1 MFAKKVLFGIV
12 IIVVLLS
19 SGINGTYA
27 VEHSMEITHA
37 LDKASSKASPASNHH
52 VSDEQIRQILVQRI
66 DDWRT
71 GIGIVVGIIS
81 PKGRRIISYGKTGQA
96 NGSTVDQKTVFEI
109 GSITK
114 VFTSLLLTD
123 MVARGEVKLD
133 DPVAK
138 YLPKDVKVPER
149 DVKKITLKDLAQQ
162 VSGLPRLPSNLAPKD
177 GANPYND
184 YSTEQLFQFLSN
196 YQLTRAIGSQY
207 EYSNLG
213 VGLLG
218 EALAR
223 RAGKDYASLVQERIL
238 NVLKMSSSNI
248 NTTVDMQRHLALG
261 HNAKLQAVPSW
272 TWESQALAGAGGLR
286 SDMDNL
292 LNFMAAHA
300 GLSSSPLKAAMK
312 RMLAKPVTTGNPNL
326 DIALGWHI
334 LKHID
339 GSKLVWH
346 NGGTGGYRSF
356 AGFNPKTKTAVVVLS
371 NVGDEK
377 GVDDLGRHILDT
389 RYELME
395 KPQAARQPTEIKID
409 PKTLASF
416 AGNYQLDVGPIIK
429 ITQEGDTLFAQQDNM
444 PKEQI
449 FAEEARKFFSKI
461 QDAQISFDADI
472 NGKSPSIL
480 VHVAQ
485 VTYPGK
491 RIEERPAN
499 EDKVSSENASSAP
512 ITSKAFDQYVGKYQ
526 LAPSFIISLYRQED
540 RYFAQATNQPPFE
553 MVAQDKTH
561 FDLPAVNAKITVN
574 LDSAE
579 KAISLTLH
587 QGGANQ
593 VAKRIV

>member
-1 MFAKKVLFGIV
+1 MFAKKVLFGII

-19 SGINGTYA
+19 VGINGSFA

-37 LDKASSKASPASNHH
+37 LDKASSKTSSTTTPRL
-52 VSDEQIRQILVQRI
+52 SDEQIRQVLVQRI
-66 DDWRT
+66 DDWHI
-71 GIGIVVGIIS
+71 GVGIVVGIVS
-81 PKGRRIISYGKTGQA
+81 PEGRRIISYGKTGQE

-123 MVARGEVKLD
+123 MIARGEVKLD

-138 YLPKDVKVPER
+138 YLPSDVKVPER
-149 DVKKITLKDLAQQ
+149 DGKKITLRDLAQQ

-177 GANPYND
+177 GNNPYND

-223 RAGKDYASLVQERIL
+223 RAGKDYASLVNERIF

-248 NTTVDMQRHLALG
+248 NTTTDMQRRLAVG

-272 TWESQALAGAGGLR
+272 TWKSQALAGAGGLR
-286 SDMDNL
+286 SDMDDL

-312 RMLAKPVTTGNPNL
+312 QMLAKPVTTGNPNL

-334 LKHID
+334 LKHKD

-377 GVDDLGRHILDT
+377 GVDDLGRHILDA
-389 RYELME
+389 RYELIE
-395 KPQAARQPTEIKID
+395 KPEAPRHPTEIKID
-409 PKTLASF
+409 PKTYASF
-416 AGNYQLDVGPIIK
+416 VGNYQLDVGPIIK
-429 ITQEGDTLFAQQDNM
+429 ITQEGDALFAQQDNM

-449 FAEEARKFFSKI
+449 FAEDARKFFSKL

-472 NGKSPSIL
+472 NGKSPSLL
-480 VHVAQ
+480 VHVVQ
-485 VTYPGK
+485 GTFPGK
-491 RIEERPAN
+491 RVEELLASA
-499 EDKVSSENASSAP
+499 EKASIKKESSAP

-526 LAPSFIISLYRQED
+526 LAPSFIISLYRQDD

-553 MVAQDKTH
+553 MAAQDKTH
-561 FDLPAVNAKITVN
+561 FDLPAVNAKITIN
-574 LDSAE
+574 LDSSD

-593 VAKRIV
+593 VAKRIE

>member
-1 MFAKKVLFGIV
+1 MFAKKVLFGI
-12 IIVVLLS
+12 IIVVILLS
-19 SGINGTYA
+19 VGINGSFA

-37 LDKASSKASPASNHH
+37 LDKASTKTSSTANHH
-52 VSDEQIRQILVQRI
+52 VSDEQIRQVLVQRI
-66 DDWRT
+66 DDWHT
-71 GIGIVVGIIS
+71 GVGIVVGIVS
-81 PKGRRIISYGKTGQA
+81 PEGRRIISYGKTVKE

-149 DVKKITLKDLAQQ
+149 DGKKITLRDLAQQ
-162 VSGLPRLPSNLAPKD
+162 VSGLPRMPSNFAPKD
-177 GANPYND
+177 GNNPYSD
-184 YSTEQLFQFLSN
+184 YSAEQLFQFLSG

-223 RAGKDYASLVQERIL
+223 RAGKDYADLVQERIL

-248 NTTVDMQRHLALG
+248 NTTVDMQRRLASG
-261 HNAKLQAVPSW
+261 HNARLQVVPSW
-272 TWESQALAGAGGLR
+272 TWEAKALAGAGGLR
-286 SDMDNL
+286 SDMDDM

-300 GLSSSPLKAAMK
+300 GLSPSPLQAGMTQ
-312 RMLAKPVTTGNPNL
+312 MISKPVTTGNPNV

-334 LKHID
+334 LKHKD
-339 GSKLVWH
+339 GGELVWH

-371 NVGDEK
+371 NVSDEK
-377 GVDDLGRHILDT
+377 GMDDLGRHILDT

-395 KPQAARQPTEIKID
+395 KPEAPRQPTEIKVD
-409 PKTLASF
+409 PKTFASF
-416 AGNYQLDVGPIIK
+416 VGNYQLDVGPIIK
-429 ITQEGDTLFAQQDNM
+429 ITQEGDALFAQQDNQA
-444 PKEQI
+444 KEKI
-449 FAEEARKFFSKI
+449 FAEEARKFFSKV

-485 VTYPGK
+485 GTFAGK
-491 RIEERPAN
+491 RVEERPKN
-499 EDKVSSENASSAP
+499 EEKVSMEKANSAP

-526 LAPSFIISLYRQED
+526 LAPSFIISLYRQDD

-553 MVAQDKTH
+553 MTAQNNTH
-561 FDLPAVNAKITVN
+561 FDLPAVDAKITIN
-574 LDSAE
+574 LDASN

-593 VAKRIV
+593 VAKRIE

>member
-1 MFAKKVLFGIV
+1 MFAKKVLFGII

-19 SGINGTYA
+19 VSINGSFA

-37 LDKASSKASPASNHH
+37 LDKASSKTSSTTTPRL
-52 VSDEQIRQILVQRI
+52 SDEQIRQVLVQRI
-66 DDWRT
+66 DDWHI
-71 GIGIVVGIIS
+71 GVGIVVGIVS
-81 PKGRRIISYGKTGQA
+81 PEGRRIISYGKTGQE

-123 MVARGEVKLD
+123 MIARGEVKLD

-138 YLPKDVKVPER
+138 YLPSDVKVPER
-149 DVKKITLKDLAQQ
+149 DGKKITLRDLAQQ

-177 GANPYND
+177 GNNPYND

-223 RAGKDYASLVQERIL
+223 RAGKDYASLVNERIF

-248 NTTVDMQRHLALG
+248 NTTTDMQRRLAVG

-272 TWESQALAGAGGLR
+272 TWKSQALAGAGGLR
-286 SDMDNL
+286 SDMDDL

-312 RMLAKPVTTGNPNL
+312 QMLAKPVTTGNPNL

-334 LKHID
+334 LKHKD

-409 PKTLASF
+409 PKTYTSF
-416 AGNYQLDVGPIIK
+416 VGNYQLDVGPIIK
-429 ITQEGDTLFAQQDNM
+429 ITQEGDALFAQQDNM

-449 FAEEARKFFSKI
+449 FAEDARKFFSKL

-472 NGKSPSIL
+472 NGKSPSLL
-480 VHVAQ
+480 VHVVQ
-485 VTYPGK
+485 GTFPGK
-491 RIEERPAN
+491 RVEELLASA
-499 EDKVSSENASSAP
+499 EKASIKKESSAP

-526 LAPSFIISLYRQED
+526 LAPSFIISLYRQDD

-553 MVAQDKTH
+553 MAAQDKTH
-561 FDLPAVNAKITVN
+561 FDLPAVNAKITIN
-574 LDSAE
+574 LDSSD

-593 VAKRIV
+593 VAKRIE